1 MKVIKGDNI
10 HFNEEEYT
18 GEIHYAEIFGDYE
31 IVEMTDDEY
40 AEFAENTQETWVS
53 SEYEGKIYHVTEIK
67 L

>member
-10 HFNEEEYT
+10 YFDEVPYT
-18 GEIHYAEIFGDYE
+18 GEIYAEVHGEYE

-53 SEYEGKIYHVTEIK
+53 SEYEGKIYHVKEIK